1 MNGYHCKKKLKL
13 IEYIDLNVVL
23 KNYRLFKNYDN
34 WERIN

>member
-23 KNYRLFKNYDN
+23 KNYRLFKNYGN
-34 WERIN
+34 WESQK